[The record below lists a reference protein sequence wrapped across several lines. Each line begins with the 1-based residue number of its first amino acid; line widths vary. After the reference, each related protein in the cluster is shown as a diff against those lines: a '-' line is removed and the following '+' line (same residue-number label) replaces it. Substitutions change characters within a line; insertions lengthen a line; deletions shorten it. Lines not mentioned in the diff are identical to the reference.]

1 MTAGWYTSRSP
12 YPLPP
17 TSTSATSP
25 FIKGLI
31 DLRWDNPSARHENE
45 GWLVRG
51 VNIYRSHS
59 SDVGP
64 YRRVNLSPVGGTFYR
79 DGECTETIH
88 DEVVDT
94 WIAFDNQGERPYRF
108 KTKYAISSISVVGE
122 ASTSPKDVIVTING
136 IVVPVMSV
144 FGQTGEVSLAEYHA
158 EDPKNLRVESYP
170 PLIKE
175 GDEVLISYVAYFS
188 DRKVNTGV
196 DRRDYYRIST
206 VAEDPLTGSL
216 YETPLEYCVPFSDRE
231 IERIDYMWREGI
243 RRNNWIL
250 EQGGERVKLFNRR
263 LNGEPC
269 GCVSFNR
276 ETLEYAKQPDS
287 LCTTC
292 FGTGIK
298 GGYDGPYDIIVGP
311 DEGEKRI
318 SQEERGRRKEHNYGV
333 WIGPSPIVAQ
343 KDFIV
348 KLNNERFSIGA
359 ITYSSNRGNILHQA
373 FNIAYLDQGDI
384 RYKVPIHGVPVSW
397 PQTRYSRWHIRETYD
412 ARSDAPYSLS
422 SDNSYPM
429 ETDRPDKPNQF
440 EVSGRT
446 ATWENHNS

>member
-1 MTAGWYTSRSP
+1 LTAGWYTSRTP
-12 YPLPP
+12 YPFPP
-17 TSTSATSP
+17 TSASATSP

-31 DLRWDNPSARHENE
+31 DLRWDNPSTRHENE

-51 VNIYRSHS
+51 VNIYRSQS

-64 YRRVNLSPVGGTFYR
+64 YRRVNLTPVGGTFYR

-88 DEVVDT
+88 DEVVDN
-94 WIAFDNQGERPYRF
+94 WISFGDQGERPYRF
-108 KTKYAISSISVVGE
+108 KTKYPISSTTLIGE
-122 ASTSPKDVIVTING
+122 PSISPKDVIVTING
-136 IVVPVMSV
+136 VVVPVMSV
-144 FGQTGEVSLAEYHA
+144 LGETGEISLAEYSLENPLDLRKESFPPTFRK
-158 EDPKNLRVESYP
+158 EDET
-170 PLIKE
+170 
-175 GDEVLISYVAYFS
+175 LISYTAYFHEK
-188 DRKVNTGV
+188 RVNLGV
-196 DRRDYYRIST
+196 DKRDYYRVAT
-206 VAEDPLTGSL
+206 VAEDPITGE
-216 YETPLEYCVPFSDRE
+216 YFETPLELCSPFSDRE

-269 GCVSFNR
+269 GCVAFNR
-276 ETLEYAKQPDS
+276 ETLVYAKQPDS
-287 LCTTC
+287 LCISC

-311 DEGEKRI
+311 DDGEKRI

-343 KDFIV
+343 KDFLV
-348 KLNNERFSIGA
+348 KMNNERFSIGA
-359 ITYSSNRGNILHQA
+359 ISYASNRGNILHQT
-373 FNIAYLDQGDI
+373 FNIAYLDSGDI
-384 RYKVPIHGVPVSW
+384 RYKVPISGVPVNW
-397 PQTRYSRWHIRETYD
+397 PQTKYSRWHIRETYD
-412 ARSDAPYSLS
+412 ARSDAPYSVS
-422 SDNSYPM
+422 TDKSYPM
-429 ETDRPDKPNQF
+429 ETDRADKPNQF

>member
-1 MTAGWYTSRSP
+1 
-12 YPLPP
+12 
-17 TSTSATSP
+17 
-25 FIKGLI
+25 
-31 DLRWDNPSARHENE
+31 
-45 GWLVRG
+45 
-51 VNIYRSHS
+51 
-59 SDVGP
+59 
-64 YRRVNLSPVGGTFYR
+64 VGGTFYR
-79 DGECTETIH
+79 DGDCTETIH
-88 DEVVDT
+88 DEIVDN
-94 WIAFDNQGERPYRF
+94 WISFNNQGERPYRF
-108 KTKYAISSISVVGE
+108 KTKYAISSVSVVGE
-122 ASTSPKDVIVTING
+122 ASTSPKDVVVTVNG
-136 IVVPVMSV
+136 VVIPVMSV
-144 FGQTGEVSLAEYHA
+144 LGQTGEVSLAEYHI

-175 GDEVLISYVAYFS
+175 GDEVVISYVAYFS
-188 DRKVNTGV
+188 DRKVNTGI

-206 VAEDPLTGSL
+206 VAEDPKTGSL
-216 YETPLEYCVPFSDRE
+216 YETPLEFCPPFSDRE
-231 IERIDYMWREGI
+231 IERVDYMWKEGI

-269 GCVSFNR
+269 GCVAFNR

-287 LCTTC
+287 LCKTC

-359 ITYSSNRGNILHQA
+359 ITYSSNRGNI
-373 FNIAYLDQGDI
+373 

-412 ARSDAPYSLS
+412 ARSDAPYSLGV
-422 SDNSYPM
+422 DNSYPM